1 MGQNQSSSDVGNTSA
16 PRTEGNGKIPVEYN
30 ESSAMQQYGTVT
42 VKISWLGNNRRQ
54 QDRQNNH
61 LVTGRGALFHG
72 SSCNPANLIQ
82 AIEAANTYRPKDI
95 ALADSRAHQLFVIY
109 SGGWHVIPSLEIFSR
124 HSGTCIVIGDRKSQ
138 GKPYPMKLGDC
149 FRLGSVGLVVSEMKT
164 ADGIERRLDTK
175 HLQYLREEAL
185 AFDTEQEEACL
196 AAMEGDD
203 TDGEAGDEKSP
214 VKLPASDRFVCYMC
228 YESHDIPADQLV
240 APCDCKGDTRY
251 LHVQCLQKWYQSS
264 VCGPRAQVIRTTGN
278 GAPACKI
285 CGAAYKTAFR
295 NSSGRRVNLL
305 EVDSNGPYLSM
316 VVVTKHDTSP
326 GLFNTK
332 FRLNFGNNVNAAVE
346 APEPVGAL
354 TVGRSSTCNMILDY
368 RTVSTMHAKL
378 FCVNNEFF
386 IQDSRSSNGTM
397 AYIQAPVPLLFS
409 KPIRIRMGRSTL
421 HVQARRNWMA
431 SVRNCFMPIRQ
442 HSSQN
447 SPASPQALFDIMS
460 NSTLSGPTHTGG
472 SVYRRRDVS
481 PTGDLASPEAA
492 VEGAPSLL
500 AVPGAAGAVG
510 PVLDDSPEMRALRPS
525 LSHGSPSLAS
535 PPPSVMMTRQSM
547 SEDNSNILDGL
558 KRLSYEQKGMLGQ
571 LEMVSKTFLSDGKE
585 EHKNDVVCDYKA
597 DSKEED
603 LDKKLPATFVTAQDE
618 KVSDVPIGSSKTMD
632 EDDND
637 RQESCMV
644 KGDSTCTF
652 AVGDLK
658 EDKAGDSSSQSTTHV
673 AELKKWEE

>member
-1 MGQNQSSSDVGNTSA
+1 MGQSQSNSTDLGSA
-16 PRTEGNGKIPVEYN
+16 QGNGKSAVDYN
-30 ESSAMQQYGTVT
+30 ESSMMQQYGTVT

-72 SSCNPANLIQ
+72 SSCNPTNLIQ
-82 AIEAANTYRPKDI
+82 AIETVNTYRPKDI

-124 HSGTCIVIGDRKSQ
+124 HSGTCVVIGDRKSQ

-164 ADGIERRLDTK
+164 SDGIERRLDTK

-203 TDGEAGDEKSP
+203 ADGECADGDTSP
-214 VKLPASDRFVCYMC
+214 VKLPASDRFICYMC
-228 YESHDIPADQLV
+228 YESHDTPSDQLV

-295 NSSGRRVNLL
+295 NTSGRRVNLL

-332 FRLNFGNNVNAAVE
+332 FRLNFGNNVNAALD

-378 FCVNNEFF
+378 FCINNEFF

-397 AYIQAPVPLLFS
+397 AYIQAPVPLQFS

-421 HVQARRNWMA
+421 HVQARRNWLA
-431 SVRNCFMPIRQ
+431 SVRNCIMPIRQ
-442 HSSQN
+442 RANQG

-460 NSTLSGPTHTGG
+460 NSAFSGPTHTGG

-481 PTGDLASPEAA
+481 PTGDLVSPEAI
-492 VEGAPSLL
+492 EGNAPS
-500 AVPGAAGAVG
+500 VQSVSRAVG
-510 PVLDDSPEMRALRPS
+510 SEDPALDDPPEARALRPS
-525 LSHGSPSLAS
+525 LSRSVVS
-535 PPPSVMMTRQSM
+535 PPPSAMMVRQSVQ
-547 SEDNSNILDGL
+547 EDSNILDGL
-558 KRLSYEQKGMLGQ
+558 KRLSVENKSVLGQ
-571 LEMVSKTFLSDGKE
+571 LEMVGKSLQME
-585 EHKNDVVCDYKA
+585 DKETEGKA
-597 DSKEED
+597 EAVAGQDSLADCKEED
-603 LDKKLPATFVTAQDE
+603 LDKKLPAAASDDE
-618 KVSDVPIGSSKTMD
+618 VQSYAVFSTKTVD
-632 EDDND
+632 EDETDL
-637 RQESCMV
+637 RQESYRV
-644 KGDSTCTF
+644 KDDTGLPVDEGLDAVTSNVTSTI
-652 AVGDLK
+652 
-658 EDKAGDSSSQSTTHV
+658 HV
-673 AELKKWEE
+673 SEMKKWED